1 VAKGEVESIAQMKAK
16 AQNEHEDGL
25 LEYLEDIIGTTR
37 YKQPIEEA
45 SQEVES
51 LNEARGEKMN
61 RLRVVEREKA
71 ALEVSRI
78 SASAIKLMPFYLG
91 EEAGSGRFLTGFER
105 SYEEEV
111 VVVAIPHVYPWE
123 QLGDHH
129 KSYCTCPF
137 SHIVHN
143 LTTRV

>member
-71 ALEVSRI
+71 ALEVSRTSEI
-78 SASAIKLMPFYLG
+78 AIKLMLSHVG
-91 EEAGSGRFLTGFER
+91 EKAGSRRFLTGFER

-111 VVVAIPHVYPWE
+111 VVMAIPHVYSWE
-123 QLGDHH
+123 QLGNHH
-129 KSYCTCPF
+129 KSCCTCPF
-137 SHIVHN
+137 LLTVLD